1 MTTRTVGD
9 GVLVSRGAGFRVE
22 ELDPTSWLVTAPG
35 APRRR
40 ALPIAG
46 PRART
51 HLVTHE
57 RSARRANGPVQRS
70 LGSWLCTT
78 QVVRTLDL
86 LDVNVVLDVG
96 ANKGQFA
103 KRMRAAG
110 YTGRIVS
117 FEPLEKFIDILRKE
131 SADDPDWIVMPYALG
146 AEDTE
151 TEINVAD
158 GPLSSLLPSSEFGKA
173 WAPKLTR
180 THPETIQVRRLD
192 SVLDEAYAGLEGPR
206 TFLKLDTQGFDLEAF
221 RGAGHRVEEI
231 LGVQS
236 EVAGVPIYDGMPRFV
251 EAIVEYEKAGFELA
265 GMFPVT
271 IHPQT
276 LRVIEFDAVL
286 VRPDAFER

>member
-1 MTTRTVGD
+1 MTTTSVGD
-9 GVLVSRGAGFRVE
+9 AALLSRVKGFRVE

-51 HLVTHE
+51 HLVTHA

-86 LDVNVVLDVG
+86 LDINVVLDVG

-117 FEPLEKFIDILRKE
+117 FEPLERFVDVLRKA

-151 TEINVAD
+151 TVINVAE
-158 GPLSSLLPSSEFGKA
+158 GPLSSLLPSSEFGKE

-192 SVLDEAYAGLEGPR
+192 SVLDEAYSGLEAPR

-221 RGAGHRVEEI
+221 RGAGERIEEI

-251 EAIVEYEKAGFELA
+251 EAITEYEKAGFELA

-286 VRPDAFER
+286 VRPDALER